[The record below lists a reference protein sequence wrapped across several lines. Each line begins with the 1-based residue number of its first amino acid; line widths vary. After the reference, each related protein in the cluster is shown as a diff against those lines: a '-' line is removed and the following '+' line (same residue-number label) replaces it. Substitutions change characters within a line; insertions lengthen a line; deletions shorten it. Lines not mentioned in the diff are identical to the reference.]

1 MIFKPWSRFHPTH
14 KSVLVYNLWVKLNSF
29 EDRVIVDVLEQS
41 VMMSLLIF
49 WFIPDIVEEWKP

>member
-1 MIFKPWSRFHPTH
+1 M
-14 KSVLVYNLWVKLNSF
+14 LVYNLWVKLNSF